1 MGITLASILVGLS
14 PVPILNSQDHR
25 GKQSRDKLSQMN
37 MFTGPHPP
45 YCSWKKLEPLS
56 WQNYTLSIIPSVP
69 PSILL
74 EELGCLGAHHF
85 GDQATE
91 LARLLEKNRAAA
103 QVLERPGPSRER
115 AASELLGALGGGLDP
130 PPRATRA
137 ALTPRHQ
144 WSTPAGL
151 TRAG

>member
-1 MGITLASILVGLS
+1 MI
-14 PVPILNSQDHR
+14 
-25 GKQSRDKLSQMN
+25 

-103 QVLERPGPSRER
+103 QVGGARSKTSSSGLVRLVNERPPSC
-115 AASELLGALGGGLDP
+115 
-130 PPRATRA
+130 
-137 ALTPRHQ
+137 
-144 WSTPAGL
+144 
-151 TRAG
+151 